1 MNHLGD
7 GGFSPPL
14 TYKIIWLKTVK
25 KLAIKGAF
33 YD

>member
-1 MNHLGD
+1 MDHLGD

-14 TYKIIWLKTVK
+14 IYKIIRLKRMK
-25 KLAIKGAF
+25 KLAIKRAF

>member
-1 MNHLGD
+1 MSQIGD

-14 TYKIIWLKTVK
+14 NYKIIRLKTMK

>member
-1 MNHLGD
+1 MDHLGD

-14 TYKIIWLKTVK
+14 VYKIIRLKTGK
-25 KLAIKGAF
+25 KLTIKGAF

>member
-1 MNHLGD
+1 MDPLGD

-14 TYKIIWLKTVK
+14 IYKIIRLKTVK